1 MTLPSAEGGSMQYRR
16 DIDGLRAIAV
26 MGVMLF
32 HFSIGHVPGGFTGV
46 DVFFVISGFLIT
58 QVILKNLEDG
68 EFSFRSFYLRR
79 FRRLLPA
86 FFATLLLSLVAG
98 ALLFSAEQM
107 TRFGVSISAATFSVS
122 NILFWSEHGYFD
134 VASHLKPLLHTWSLS
149 VEEQFYL
156 VWPITLV
163 WLTRYGRRAV
173 VAGLLVVFVAS
184 LGSNLLLQ
192 PYQSALFYLSP
203 FRFFEFVI
211 GAAVIF
217 VPRRASNLTKE
228 IANLAGLALIAGA
241 YHAYTDT
248 MLFPSYPALVPT
260 VGAALVLWGG
270 TARWS
275 GLLLRNPVAVGVG
288 LISYSLYLVH
298 WPIIVFWDYAHPAP
312 LLPREKLALLGLTFV
327 LATLMYFCIERPF
340 RARTRSSFR
349 LLPRSFPAVIAVAAM
364 LMAGLG
370 LQIWTS
376 YGWLWRLGDRGAVLY
391 EFVAGDRQVDALY
404 GGDGCKAPCT
414 TLKQD
419 RAPDVIFIG
428 ASHSR
433 QYFLGAKTE
442 LSGLKVD
449 FHEYSSC
456 QFYSVEYTRDYT
468 GFPDPTMYD
477 AGCRAARKGA
487 FEAIRKAPNALIVL
501 SEFWGPMAMQSE
513 KAGASLPVPS
523 PEEYYKFVGFEI
535 DRLKSEL
542 GVKRLAVIGSVPT
555 AAGVASS
562 LDCFG
567 RPVLTEK
574 ACATKPLTDPIIAQR
589 AETNA
594 LLSANLPSDP
604 AFLNPFDALCN
615 GQTCAVVGAG
625 PVYSDA
631 THLSGLGSKMAMAA
645 IAPALRAMLV
655 PRWGKL

>member
-1 MTLPSAEGGSMQYRR
+1 MQYRR

-26 MGVMLF
+26 MGVILF
-32 HFSIGHVPGGFTGV
+32 HSSIGHVPGGFTGV

-58 QVILKNLEDG
+58 QVILSNLADG
-68 EFSFRSFYLRR
+68 EFTFRAFYVRR
-79 FRRLLPA
+79 FRRLFPA
-86 FFATLLLSLVAG
+86 FFVTLLVSLVAG
-98 ALLFSAEQM
+98 ALFFSAEQM

-173 VAGLLVVFVAS
+173 VAGLAVVFVAS

-192 PYQSALFYLSP
+192 TYQSALFYLSP

-217 VPRRASNLTKE
+217 MLRPVSNLAKE
-228 IANLAGLALIAGA
+228 AANLAGLALIAVA

-275 GLLLRNPVAVGVG
+275 GLLLRNPLAVGIG

-298 WPIIVFWDYAHPAP
+298 WPIIVFWEYVYPLP
-312 LLPREKLALLGLTFV
+312 LLLREKLALLALTFA
-327 LATLMYFCIERPF
+327 LATLMYFCVERPF
-340 RARTRSSFR
+340 RARTSSGFR
-349 LLPRSFPAVIAVAAM
+349 LLPRSFLTMTATAAL
-364 LMAGLG
+364 LMTGLG
-370 LQIWTS
+370 LQIWIS
-376 YGWLWRLGDRGAVLY
+376 YGWLWRLGDRGGVLY
-391 EFVAGDRQVDALY
+391 QFVAGERQADALY

-414 TLKQD
+414 TLQQEST
-419 RAPDVIFIG
+419 PDVIFIG
-428 ASHSR
+428 DSHSR

-442 LSGLKVD
+442 LAGLKVD

-456 QFYSVEYTRDYT
+456 QFYSLEYTRDYT
-468 GFPDPTMYD
+468 GFPDPVMYD
-477 AGCRAARKGA
+477 TGCRAARKGA
-487 FEAIRKAPNALIVL
+487 FDAIRNASGALVVL
-501 SEFWGPMAMQSE
+501 SEFWGPMPMLSE
-513 KAGASLPVPS
+513 RGGAALPVPA
-523 PEEYYKFVGFEI
+523 PEEYYKFVGSEL
-535 DRLKSEL
+535 DRLKTEL

-567 RPVLTEK
+567 RPALTEK

-594 LLSANLPSDP
+594 LLSANLPSDI
-604 AFLNPFDALCN
+604 AFLNPFDGLCN

-631 THLSGLGSKMAMAA
+631 THLSGLGSRMAMAA
-645 IAPALRAMLV
+645 LVPALRAMLIT
-655 PRWGKL
+655 R